1 MEVGQRSPM
10 GRYPSTGSQV
20 GFGTTKH

>member
-1 MEVGQRSPM
+1 MVVGQRSPM

-20 GFGTTKH
+20 VSEF